1 MSLAI
6 IHMSLAIILTMFDTV
21 IPRTRQHN
29 KQDDDLSISLT
40 VTGEDDYHI
49 TQCGSMQLCDTFI
62 C

>member
-1 MSLAI
+1 MT
-6 IHMSLAIILTMFDTV
+6 LAIILTMFDKL
-21 IPRTRQHN
+21 IPRTRQHTHD

-49 TQCGSMQLCDTFI
+49 TRCGSMQLCDTFI